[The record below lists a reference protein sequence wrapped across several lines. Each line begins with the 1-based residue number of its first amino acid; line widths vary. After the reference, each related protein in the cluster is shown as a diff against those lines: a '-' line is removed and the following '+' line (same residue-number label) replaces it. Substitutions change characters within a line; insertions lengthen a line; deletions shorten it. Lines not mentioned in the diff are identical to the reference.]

1 VVVRSDECLTLLR
14 VVQVLLGEPGDF
26 GGFTQLRKATNL
38 KVAALHV

>member
-1 VVVRSDECLTLLR
+1 M
-14 VVQVLLGEPGDF
+14 LLGEPGDF